1 MGPANQRRSILVL
14 PVNRTVAAVGL
25 LACLWTAQALAGPDQ
40 DRTSMIDLF
49 KDKFPGFALD
59 EYVNGALML
68 SPDAKAQFDS
78 IMEFPPFQGEIDKG
92 RILWEKPF
100 ANGRTFS
107 GCFPDGGRNAAGNF
121 PYFEAASDRV
131 VTFEMAINRC
141 LRENGEREFGHGDRE
156 TMGVLTAYARTLSD
170 GMRVNVVVDGPAAR
184 RHYKAGR
191 ELYVRRIGQL
201 NLACASCHVS
211 YAGSYFRDEI
221 ISPAI
226 GQTTHFPV
234 FRAGDF
240 LHTLH
245 MRYQRCM
252 EAMRAVPFP
261 AGSQELNDLEY
272 FHSYLSNGLPMRA
285 SVYRK

>member
-1 MGPANQRRSILVL
+1 MNLLVKGIVL
-14 PVNRTVAAVGL
+14 ALSL
-25 LACLWTAQALAGPDQ
+25 LACSWSAQTVAGPDQ
-40 DRTSMIDLF
+40 DRASMMALF

-92 RILWEKPF
+92 RMLWEKPF

-107 GCFPDGGRNAAGNF
+107 GCFPGGGRDVAGNF
-121 PYFEAASDRV
+121 PYFDAASRKV

-141 LRENGEREFGHGDRE
+141 LRDNGEREFEYGDRG
-156 TMGVLTAYARTLSD
+156 TMGILTAYARTLSD
-170 GMRVNVVVDGPAAR
+170 GMRVNVVVEGPAAQR
-184 RHYKAGR
+184 RYQAGR
-191 ELYVRRIGQL
+191 SFYFRRIGQL
-201 NLACASCHVS
+201 NLACASCHVV
-211 YAGSYFRDEI
+211 YAGSHFRDEI

-234 FRAGDF
+234 FRAGDN

-261 AGSQELNDLEY
+261 AGSQEFNDLEY
-272 FHSYLSNGLPMRA
+272 FHSYLSNGLPMRS